1 MKEIWQA
8 SVDQE
13 IGGHGAVLR
22 CLLHIPLTLLLLTI
36 ITKIHGMQM
45 NHHRNQEKDARK

>member
-8 SVDQE
+8 SVDPGDWRAQRG
-13 IGGHGAVLR
+13 IR

-36 ITKIHGMQM
+36 ITRVHGMQM